1 MNPKAAGAA
10 AAPPA
15 CTAHAAPTAPK
26 AQAPKRPLDAG
37 TRDPSMQVDAEDGAA
52 PKDSSQAIASTQM
65 DTEEGDSQDKSGT
78 AAHTRARTRSPV
90 DVSWREI
97 DAGGDGA
104 CGFNSVAVAYGLR
117 QGEDE
122 ATLLSKAAS
131 RGKPLRQQVHQRIT
145 EHKNEASDGWIL
157 DPRATETTEGGS
169 LPTDFDTWHDNI
181 LRPNRWICQYTL
193 RAAAW
198 RLGVRIVVVRHDGS
212 TWEEPLAVERAGRSS
227 SPLVLALRD
236 NHYTVLVPKARRELP
251 GWVDCVPQG
260 ALSDHLRGGGKRAS
274 ARSQAAESAA
284 AKLPPLELSDSEA
297 WLPPQSVVHTGRP
310 QPSKVASAASWLP
323 TSVFCTGSEDTQGFR
338 HRQHSASHCTASAH
352 EGSTYTVETPNWY
365 CEECKEHVRPA
376 SGCNDL
382 GRGLSQARTA
392 HIARRHPGRP
402 SSEFPRIREVATV
415 AAMHQ
420 RQLKGGPAGVQAGSN
435 LQAWAQELDRSHA
448 SPGAQTIDAGV

>member
-1 MNPKAAGAA
+1 MNRKAAGAA

-15 CTAHAAPTAPK
+15 CAAHAAPTAPK

-52 PKDSSQAIASTQM
+52 PKDSSQAIASTHM

-131 RGKPLRQQVHQRIT
+131 RGKTLRQQVHQWIT

-193 RAAAW
+193 RAAAR

-251 GWVDCVPQG
+251 SAWVGCVPQG

-284 AKLPPLELSDSEA
+284 ASKGSAWLPPPELSDS
-297 WLPPQSVVHTGRP
+297 VVRL
-310 QPSKVASAASWLP
+310 A
-323 TSVFCTGSEDTQGFR
+323 FR
-338 HRQHSASHCTASAH
+338 
-352 EGSTYTVETPNWY
+352 
-365 CEECKEHVRPA
+365 
-376 SGCNDL
+376 
-382 GRGLSQARTA
+382 QALCVGGA
-392 HIARRHPGRP
+392 FGP
-402 SSEFPRIREVATV
+402 SS
-415 AAMHQ
+415 
-420 RQLKGGPAGVQAGSN
+420 S
-435 LQAWAQELDRSHA
+435 RSAVGA
-448 SPGAQTIDAGV
+448 SVPGALTT

>member
-1 MNPKAAGAA
+1 MCWVARAFGHFEAPTFPKRPWFIRARAPHDAPCDLLGIEIGGDATLLLDRVVGRSNVKVASQTPLNPRVPKHPDRSVNPKAAGAA

-52 PKDSSQAIASTQM
+52 PKDSSQAIASTHM
-65 DTEEGDSQDKSGT
+65 DTEEGDSQDKSGA

-131 RGKPLRQQVHQRIT
+131 RGKTLRQQVHQRIT

-181 LRPNRWICQYTL
+181 LRPNRWVCQYTL
-193 RAAAW
+193 RAAAR

-212 TWEEPLAVERAGRSS
+212 TWEEPLAVGRAGRSS
-227 SPLVLALRD
+227 SPLVLACEITTTPFWSLR
-236 NHYTVLVPKARRELP
+236 P
-251 GWVDCVPQG
+251 
-260 ALSDHLRGGGKRAS
+260 
-274 ARSQAAESAA
+274 
-284 AKLPPLELSDSEA
+284 
-297 WLPPQSVVHTGRP
+297 
-310 QPSKVASAASWLP
+310 VASSLAGW
-323 TSVFCTGSEDTQGFR
+323 
-338 HRQHSASHCTASAH
+338 TA
-352 EGSTYTVETPNWY
+352 Y
-365 CEECKEHVRPA
+365 
-376 SGCNDL
+376 
-382 GRGLSQARTA
+382 
-392 HIARRHPGRP
+392 
-402 SSEFPRIREVATV
+402 
-415 AAMHQ
+415 
-420 RQLKGGPAGVQAGSN
+420 LKGP
-435 LQAWAQELDRSHA
+435 
-448 SPGAQTIDAGV
+448 